1 MLFTADVCSYMGQ
14 LDTGRG
20 WLTPEKSPD
29 DLEIQ
34 ILILQGESHAE
45 TRWCW
50 DLHSASSAPTSGLH
64 RHRQAVMEEET
75 GELYISSFQAP
86 MFVASMTAKTGSL
99 RSPTVKF
106 TFSCLMRS
114 IFSLTRALTFN
125 SQSPTS
131 QPRFRAGEE
140 SLRNICSFILILL
153 CFQTDSP
160 RHFCQPHPT
169 GEGEG

>member
-1 MLFTADVCSYMGQ
+1 MISRFKSWYCRVKVTQRQDGAGTYTAHLQ
-14 LDTGRG
+14 LQHLVYTDTGK
-20 WLTPEKSPD
+20 T
-29 DLEIQ
+29 
-34 ILILQGESHAE
+34 ILAAGA
-45 TRWCW
+45 
-50 DLHSASSAPTSGLH
+50 GK
-64 RHRQAVMEEET
+64 
-75 GELYISSFQAP
+75 LYISSFQAP

-106 TFSCLMRS
+106 TFLCLMRS

-169 GEGEG
+169 GEGEGWYG